1 MFFSSLKDA
10 IMGMDEE
17 KIDREGIDKLQQ
29 LLPSSEELKLIA
41 EHQELNRDLP
51 LGTPLNI

>member
-1 MFFSSLKDA
+1 
-10 IMGMDEE
+10 MGMNED